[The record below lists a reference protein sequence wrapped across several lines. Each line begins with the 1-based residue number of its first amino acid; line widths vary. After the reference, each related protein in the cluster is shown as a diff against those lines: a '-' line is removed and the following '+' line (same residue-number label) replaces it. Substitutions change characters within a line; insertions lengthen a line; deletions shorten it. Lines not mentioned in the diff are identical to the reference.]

1 MSGYIKYLK
10 YENAK
15 YLTKDELKLATDYV
29 CGYLNNP
36 GVNYRHYYDMY
47 SYISKHFIVCRC
59 KKRNGYKPLVKIGE
73 AICKDTLVNFLRE
86 KEHKNCMCSSA
97 YYNTVF

>member
-15 YLTKDELKLATDYV
+15 YLTKDELKLAADYV

-36 GVNYRHYYDMY
+36 GVNFCYYYNMY
-47 SYISKHFIVCRC
+47 SYI
-59 KKRNGYKPLVKIGE
+59 
-73 AICKDTLVNFLRE
+73 
-86 KEHKNCMCSSA
+86 
-97 YYNTVF
+97 

>member
-29 CGYLNNP
+29 CVYLNNP
-36 GVNYRHYYDMY
+36 DVNYRYYYDMY

-86 KEHKNCMCSSA
+86 KEHKNCMCSSV

>member
-10 YENAK
+10 YKNAE
-15 YLTKDELKLATDYV
+15 YLTKDELKLVADYV

-36 GVNYRHYYDMY
+36 GVNFRYYYDMY
-47 SYISKHFIVCRC
+47 SYISKSFIVCRW
-59 KKRNGYKPLVKIGE
+59 KKQNGYKPLVKIGE

-86 KEHKNCMCSSA
+86 KEHKNCMCSSV